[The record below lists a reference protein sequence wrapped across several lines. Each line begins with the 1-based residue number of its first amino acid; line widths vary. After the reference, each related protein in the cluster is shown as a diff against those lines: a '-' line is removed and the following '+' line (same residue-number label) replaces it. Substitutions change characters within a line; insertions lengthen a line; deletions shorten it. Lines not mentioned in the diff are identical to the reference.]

1 VSASAAR
8 CSGARRRSAARAD
21 AVIEAAN
28 AEVRRVLDEW
38 AAHVG
43 AERLD
48 QLHDTLRDLRE
59 LTDPWR

>member
-1 VSASAAR
+1 
-8 CSGARRRSAARAD
+8 
-21 AVIEAAN
+21 VIEAAN